1 MTSLKELLEGE
12 KLYKSGMTIREAGRK
27 IGVGRERLRRFIRAR
42 EDIPSDEKLIEAANR
57 VGDEICEALVQRIK
71 NPSKR
76 GQHLG
81 DY

>member
-1 MTSLKELLEGE
+1 MSTKALLEGE
-12 KLYKSGMTIREAGRK
+12 KLHKRGLSIREAGRK
-27 IGVGRERLRRFIRAR
+27 LGVGRERLRRFIRAR
-42 EDIPSDEKLIEAANR
+42 ENIPKDEKLIEAANR
-57 VGDEICEALVQRIK
+57 VGDEICESLVQRIK